1 MVNRFSLAEQV
12 INTVYLLGE
21 HPDALCTEI
30 IKEKTAKIFGNRQ
43 QSATP
48 DGNEAMNETMDI
60 DYDMSMSQQALPYPQ
75 NPIHESAFE
84 LSQLL
89 FIVGHVAL
97 KEIVHL
103 EIIEAEWKKK
113 RMKKDGMYL
122 ELLYLLLSRN

>member
-48 DGNEAMNETMDI
+48 DGVQEDQQYMAQPGEQPETR
-60 DYDMSMSQQALPYPQ
+60 
-75 NPIHESAFE
+75 ET
-84 LSQLL
+84 
-89 FIVGHVAL
+89 
-97 KEIVHL
+97 
-103 EIIEAEWKKK
+103 
-113 RMKKDGMYL
+113 
-122 ELLYLLLSRN
+122 